1 MSKYK
6 VISLLIWGYER
17 YNKSIILKGRRSG
30 HMKGT
35 DANKSKRIK
44 PDKMAKTARKKKVTK
59 AKRGIE
65 EFYRKKKVGDKLKYA
80 FGTVIVTFMFAM
92 LMAFIAIILMNA
104 DTKKFYE
111 EAYMSSV
118 AQMEIRKDVQLVS
131 KNILWALTVDN
142 TGAAQSY
149 LSAAD
154 QAAQKVESNVEELRQ
169 SYADR
174 TAVDDLQQAVSE
186 MEDIRAQL
194 MELAKQREKAKALV
208 IFNGDYNN
216 ALVTVQNKLVIIGD
230 NATQEATTQYR
241 AARTTGIGSIIL
253 TVVLGVVSLNFS
265 IGIRKTIT
273 KNMLRPIK
281 QIQKASADLKA
292 GNLDVDI
299 TYESP
304 DELGQLANDF
314 KDACATL
321 HAMVEDTGVL
331 LDQMAN
337 GDFTISEDNKSKYV
351 GSFVEQ
357 FESMHQ
363 LGSQM
368 SETLEQINV
377 ASEQVAQ
384 GSGQLSCGAQALA
397 EGATDQAGA
406 VEELTATVENITEV
420 ANNNAAAAE
429 KSYETVREAAEHA
442 GQSREDLKRLTE
454 AMQRID
460 ATSKEI
466 QNIIGSIEDIAE
478 QTNLLSLNASI
489 EAARA
494 GEAGRGFAVVAEQ
507 IGKLAGDSAR
517 AAVNTRDLLGKSLQE
532 VENGNVITEKTVEAL
547 NQILETMNRF
557 ADTAKGSSESSREQ
571 ADMLRQVEQG
581 IEQISSVVQSN
592 SASAE
597 ETSAT
602 SQQLSAQSDE
612 LKTLVGKF
620 KLMGHENTDEES
632 FE

>member
-1 MSKYK
+1 
-6 VISLLIWGYER
+6 
-17 YNKSIILKGRRSG
+17 
-30 HMKGT
+30 MKGT

-154 QAAQKVESNVEELRQ
+154 LAAQKVESNVEELRQ

-194 MELAKQREKAKALV
+194 MELARQREKAKALV
-208 IFNGDYNN
+208 IFNGDYND
-216 ALVTVQNKLVIIGD
+216 ALVSVQNKLVIIGD

-265 IGIRKTIT
+265 IVIRKTIT

-442 GQSREDLKRLTE
+442 GQSREDLERLTE

-557 ADTAKGSSESSREQ
+557 ADAAKGSSESSREQ

>member
-1 MSKYK
+1 
-6 VISLLIWGYER
+6 
-17 YNKSIILKGRRSG
+17 
-30 HMKGT
+30 MKGT

-194 MELAKQREKAKALV
+194 MELARQREKAKALV

-321 HAMVEDTGVL
+321 YAMVEDTGVL

-442 GQSREDLKRLTE
+442 GQSREDLERLTE

>member
-1 MSKYK
+1 
-6 VISLLIWGYER
+6 
-17 YNKSIILKGRRSG
+17 
-30 HMKGT
+30 MKGT

-194 MELAKQREKAKALV
+194 MELARQREKAKALV
-208 IFNGDYNN
+208 IFNGDYND
-216 ALVTVQNKLVIIGD
+216 ALVSVQNKLVIIGD

-368 SETLEQINV
+368 RDTLEQINV

-442 GQSREDLKRLTE
+442 GQSREDLERLTE

-557 ADTAKGSSESSREQ
+557 ADAAKGSSESSREQ

>member
-1 MSKYK
+1 
-6 VISLLIWGYER
+6 
-17 YNKSIILKGRRSG
+17 
-30 HMKGT
+30 MKGT

-194 MELAKQREKAKALV
+194 MELARQREKAKALV

-216 ALVTVQNKLVIIGD
+216 ALVSVQNKLVIIGD

-265 IGIRKTIT
+265 IVIRKTIT

-557 ADTAKGSSESSREQ
+557 ADAAKGSSESSREQ

>member
-1 MSKYK
+1 
-6 VISLLIWGYER
+6 
-17 YNKSIILKGRRSG
+17 
-30 HMKGT
+30 MKGT

-59 AKRGIE
+59 AKRGME

-194 MELAKQREKAKALV
+194 MELARQREKAKALV

-265 IGIRKTIT
+265 IVIRKTIT

-557 ADTAKGSSESSREQ
+557 ADAAKGSSESSREQ

>member
-1 MSKYK
+1 
-6 VISLLIWGYER
+6 
-17 YNKSIILKGRRSG
+17 
-30 HMKGT
+30 MKGT
-35 DANKSKRIK
+35 DVNKSKRIK

-59 AKRGIE
+59 AKSGME

-118 AQMEIRKDVQLVS
+118 TQMEIRKDVQLMS

-169 SYADR
+169 SYVDR

-194 MELAKQREKAKALV
+194 MELAQQREKAKALV
-208 IFNGDYNN
+208 IFNGDYND
-216 ALVTVQNKLVIIGD
+216 ALVSVQNKLVIIGD

-241 AARTTGIGSIIL
+241 AARTIGIGSIIL
-253 TVVLGVVSLNFS
+253 MVVLGVVSLNFS
-265 IGIRKTIT
+265 IVIRKAIT

-321 HAMVEDTGVL
+321 HSMVEDTGAL
-331 LDQMAN
+331 LGQMAN

-368 SETLEQINV
+368 SDTLEQINN

-384 GSGQLSCGAQALA
+384 GSGQLSYGAQALA

-420 ANNNAAAAE
+420 AKNNAAAAE
-429 KSYETVREAAEHA
+429 QSYADVKAAAEHA
-442 GQSREDLKRLTE
+442 GESREELEKLTE

-466 QNIIGSIEDIAE
+466 QNIIGTIEDIAE

-507 IGKLAGDSAR
+507 IGKLAGDSAK
-517 AAVNTRDLLGKSLQE
+517 AAVNTRDLLGKSLVE
-532 VENGNVITEKTVEAL
+532 VENGNAITEKTVDAL
-547 NQILETMNRF
+547 NQILEMMNQF
-557 ADTAKGSSESSREQ
+557 AEAAKGSSVTSREQ

-612 LKTLVGKF
+612 LKSLVGKF
-620 KLMGHENTDEES
+620 KLMGHDET
-632 FE
+632 

>member
-1 MSKYK
+1 
-6 VISLLIWGYER
+6 
-17 YNKSIILKGRRSG
+17 
-30 HMKGT
+30 MKGT

-59 AKRGIE
+59 AKSGME

-118 AQMEIRKDVQLVS
+118 TQMEIRKDVQLMS

-154 QAAQKVESNVEELRQ
+154 QAAQKVESNVKELRQ
-169 SYADR
+169 SYVDR

-194 MELAKQREKAKALV
+194 MELAQQREKAKALV
-208 IFNGDYNN
+208 IFNGDYND
-216 ALVTVQNKLVIIGD
+216 ALVSVQNKLVIIGD

-241 AARTTGIGSIIL
+241 AARTIGIGSIIL
-253 TVVLGVVSLNFS
+253 MVVLGVVSLNFS
-265 IGIRKTIT
+265 IVIRKAIT

-337 GDFTISEDNKSKYV
+337 GDFTISEANKSKYV

-368 SETLEQINV
+368 SDTLEQINV

-429 KSYETVREAAEHA
+429 ESYETVREAAEHA
-442 GQSREDLKRLTE
+442 GQSREDLERLTE

>member
-1 MSKYK
+1 
-6 VISLLIWGYER
+6 
-17 YNKSIILKGRRSG
+17 
-30 HMKGT
+30 MKGT

-59 AKRGIE
+59 AKSGME

-118 AQMEIRKDVQLVS
+118 TQMEIRKDVQLMS

-216 ALVTVQNKLVIIGD
+216 ALVSVQNKLVIIGD

-253 TVVLGVVSLNFS
+253 MVVLGVVSLNFS
-265 IGIRKTIT
+265 IVIRKAIT

-368 SETLEQINV
+368 SDTLEQINV

-429 KSYETVREAAEHA
+429 ESYETVREAAEHA
-442 GQSREDLKRLTE
+442 GQSREDLERLTE

>member
-1 MSKYK
+1 
-6 VISLLIWGYER
+6 
-17 YNKSIILKGRRSG
+17 
-30 HMKGT
+30 MKGT

-59 AKRGIE
+59 AKSGME

-194 MELAKQREKAKALV
+194 MELARQREKAKALV

-442 GQSREDLKRLTE
+442 GQSREDLERLTE

>member
-1 MSKYK
+1 
-6 VISLLIWGYER
+6 
-17 YNKSIILKGRRSG
+17 
-30 HMKGT
+30 MKGT

-92 LMAFIAIILMNA
+92 LMTFIAIILMNA

-154 QAAQKVESNVEELRQ
+154 LAAQKVESNVEELRQ

-194 MELAKQREKAKALV
+194 MELARQREKAKALV

-216 ALVTVQNKLVIIGD
+216 ALVSVQNKLVIIGD

-265 IGIRKTIT
+265 IVIRKTIT

-442 GQSREDLKRLTE
+442 GQSREDLERLTE

>member
-1 MSKYK
+1 
-6 VISLLIWGYER
+6 
-17 YNKSIILKGRRSG
+17 
-30 HMKGT
+30 MKGT

-118 AQMEIRKDVQLVS
+118 TQMEIRKDVQLMS

-194 MELAKQREKAKALV
+194 MELARQREKAKALV

-265 IGIRKTIT
+265 IVIRKTIT

-429 KSYETVREAAEHA
+429 ESYETVREAAEHA
-442 GQSREDLKRLTE
+442 GQSREDLERLTE

>member
-1 MSKYK
+1 
-6 VISLLIWGYER
+6 
-17 YNKSIILKGRRSG
+17 
-30 HMKGT
+30 MKGT

-253 TVVLGVVSLNFS
+253 MVVLGVVSLNFS
-265 IGIRKTIT
+265 IVIRKTIT

-368 SETLEQINV
+368 SDTLEQINV

-442 GQSREDLKRLTE
+442 GQSREDLERLTE

-557 ADTAKGSSESSREQ
+557 ADAAKGSSESSREQ

>member
-1 MSKYK
+1 
-6 VISLLIWGYER
+6 
-17 YNKSIILKGRRSG
+17 
-30 HMKGT
+30 MKGT

-80 FGTVIVTFMFAM
+80 FGTVIVTFMFAK

-194 MELAKQREKAKALV
+194 MELARQREKAKALV

-265 IGIRKTIT
+265 IVIRKTIT

-368 SETLEQINV
+368 SDTLEQINV

-442 GQSREDLKRLTE
+442 GQSREDLERLTE

-557 ADTAKGSSESSREQ
+557 ADAAKGSSESSREQ

>member
-1 MSKYK
+1 
-6 VISLLIWGYER
+6 
-17 YNKSIILKGRRSG
+17 
-30 HMKGT
+30 MKGT

-142 TGAAQSY
+142 TGAVQSY

-194 MELAKQREKAKALV
+194 MELARQREKAKALV

-216 ALVTVQNKLVIIGD
+216 ALVSVQNKLVIIGD

-557 ADTAKGSSESSREQ
+557 ADAAKGSSESSREQ

>member
-1 MSKYK
+1 
-6 VISLLIWGYER
+6 
-17 YNKSIILKGRRSG
+17 
-30 HMKGT
+30 MKGT

-194 MELAKQREKAKALV
+194 MELARQREKAKALV

-265 IGIRKTIT
+265 IVIRKTIT

-368 SETLEQINV
+368 SDTLEQINV

-442 GQSREDLKRLTE
+442 GQSREDLERLTE

-557 ADTAKGSSESSREQ
+557 ADAAKGSSESSREQ

>member
-1 MSKYK
+1 
-6 VISLLIWGYER
+6 
-17 YNKSIILKGRRSG
+17 
-30 HMKGT
+30 
-35 DANKSKRIK
+35 
-44 PDKMAKTARKKKVTK
+44 
-59 AKRGIE
+59 
-65 EFYRKKKVGDKLKYA
+65 
-80 FGTVIVTFMFAM
+80 MFAM

-194 MELAKQREKAKALV
+194 MELARQREKAKALV
-208 IFNGDYNN
+208 IFNGDYND

-265 IGIRKTIT
+265 IVIRKTIT

-368 SETLEQINV
+368 SDTLEQINV

-557 ADTAKGSSESSREQ
+557 ADAAKGSSESSREQ

>member
-1 MSKYK
+1 
-6 VISLLIWGYER
+6 
-17 YNKSIILKGRRSG
+17 
-30 HMKGT
+30 MKGT

-154 QAAQKVESNVEELRQ
+154 LAAQKVESNVEELRQ

-194 MELAKQREKAKALV
+194 MELARQREKAKALV
-208 IFNGDYNN
+208 IFNGDYND

-442 GQSREDLKRLTE
+442 GQSREDLERLTE

-532 VENGNVITEKTVEAL
+532 VENGNVITAKTVEAL

-632 FE
+632 LE

>member
-1 MSKYK
+1 
-6 VISLLIWGYER
+6 
-17 YNKSIILKGRRSG
+17 
-30 HMKGT
+30 MKGT

-194 MELAKQREKAKALV
+194 MELARQREKAKALV

-265 IGIRKTIT
+265 IVIRKTIT

-321 HAMVEDTGVL
+321 YAMVEDTGVL

-442 GQSREDLKRLTE
+442 GQSREDLERLTE

-557 ADTAKGSSESSREQ
+557 ADAAKGSSESSREQ

>member
-1 MSKYK
+1 
-6 VISLLIWGYER
+6 
-17 YNKSIILKGRRSG
+17 
-30 HMKGT
+30 MKGT

-194 MELAKQREKAKALV
+194 MELARQREKAKALV

-216 ALVTVQNKLVIIGD
+216 ALVSVQNKLVIIGD

-557 ADTAKGSSESSREQ
+557 ADAAKGSSESSREQ

>member
-1 MSKYK
+1 
-6 VISLLIWGYER
+6 
-17 YNKSIILKGRRSG
+17 
-30 HMKGT
+30 MKGT

-194 MELAKQREKAKALV
+194 MELARQREKAKALV

-337 GDFTISEDNKSKYV
+337 GDFTISEDNKSEYV

>member
-1 MSKYK
+1 
-6 VISLLIWGYER
+6 
-17 YNKSIILKGRRSG
+17 
-30 HMKGT
+30 MKGT

-194 MELAKQREKAKALV
+194 MELAQQREKAKALV

-265 IGIRKTIT
+265 IVIRKTIT

-368 SETLEQINV
+368 SDTLEQINV

-442 GQSREDLKRLTE
+442 GQSREDLERLTE

>member
-1 MSKYK
+1 
-6 VISLLIWGYER
+6 
-17 YNKSIILKGRRSG
+17 
-30 HMKGT
+30 MKGA

-154 QAAQKVESNVEELRQ
+154 LAAQKVESNVEELRQ

-194 MELAKQREKAKALV
+194 MELARQREKAKALV
-208 IFNGDYNN
+208 IFNGDYND

-265 IGIRKTIT
+265 IVIRKTIT

-429 KSYETVREAAEHA
+429 KSYEMVREAAEHA
-442 GQSREDLKRLTE
+442 GQSREDLERLTE

>member
-1 MSKYK
+1 
-6 VISLLIWGYER
+6 
-17 YNKSIILKGRRSG
+17 
-30 HMKGT
+30 MKGT

-208 IFNGDYNN
+208 IFNGDYND

>member
-1 MSKYK
+1 
-6 VISLLIWGYER
+6 
-17 YNKSIILKGRRSG
+17 
-30 HMKGT
+30 MKGT
-35 DANKSKRIK
+35 DAHKSKRIK

-154 QAAQKVESNVEELRQ
+154 HAVQKVESNVEELRQ

-194 MELAKQREKAKALV
+194 MELARQREKAKALV

-265 IGIRKTIT
+265 IVIRKTIT

-299 TYESP
+299 TYEST

-368 SETLEQINV
+368 SDTLEQINV

-442 GQSREDLKRLTE
+442 GQSREDLERLTE

>member
-1 MSKYK
+1 
-6 VISLLIWGYER
+6 
-17 YNKSIILKGRRSG
+17 
-30 HMKGT
+30 MKGT

-59 AKRGIE
+59 AKRGME

-194 MELAKQREKAKALV
+194 MELARQREKAKALV

-265 IGIRKTIT
+265 IVIRKTIT

-620 KLMGHENTDEES
+620 KLMRHENTDEES

>member
-1 MSKYK
+1 
-6 VISLLIWGYER
+6 
-17 YNKSIILKGRRSG
+17 
-30 HMKGT
+30 MKGT

-169 SYADR
+169 SYVDR

-194 MELAKQREKAKALV
+194 MELARQREKAKALV

-216 ALVTVQNKLVIIGD
+216 ALVSVQNKLVIIGD

-557 ADTAKGSSESSREQ
+557 ADAAKGSSESSREQ

>member
-1 MSKYK
+1 
-6 VISLLIWGYER
+6 
-17 YNKSIILKGRRSG
+17 
-30 HMKGT
+30 MKGT

-194 MELAKQREKAKALV
+194 MELARQREKAKALV

-368 SETLEQINV
+368 SDTLEQINV

-442 GQSREDLKRLTE
+442 GQSREDLERLTE

-557 ADTAKGSSESSREQ
+557 ADAAKGSSESSREQ

>member
-1 MSKYK
+1 
-6 VISLLIWGYER
+6 
-17 YNKSIILKGRRSG
+17 
-30 HMKGT
+30 MKGT

-59 AKRGIE
+59 AKSGME

-118 AQMEIRKDVQLVS
+118 TQMEIRKDVQLMS

-154 QAAQKVESNVEELRQ
+154 QAAQKVESNVKELRQ
-169 SYADR
+169 SYVDR

-194 MELAKQREKAKALV
+194 MELAQQREKAKALV
-208 IFNGDYNN
+208 IFNGDYND
-216 ALVTVQNKLVIIGD
+216 ALVSVQNKLVIIGD

-241 AARTTGIGSIIL
+241 AARTIGIGSIIL
-253 TVVLGVVSLNFS
+253 MVVLGVVSLNFS
-265 IGIRKTIT
+265 IVIRKAIT

-368 SETLEQINV
+368 SDTLEQINV

-429 KSYETVREAAEHA
+429 ESYETVREAAEHA
-442 GQSREDLKRLTE
+442 GQSREDLERLTE

>member
-1 MSKYK
+1 
-6 VISLLIWGYER
+6 
-17 YNKSIILKGRRSG
+17 
-30 HMKGT
+30 MKGT

-44 PDKMAKTARKKKVTK
+44 PDKMAKTARKEKVTK

-154 QAAQKVESNVEELRQ
+154 HAAQKVESNVEELRQ

-194 MELAKQREKAKALV
+194 MELARQREKAKALV

-230 NATQEATTQYR
+230 NATQEATTHYR

-265 IGIRKTIT
+265 IVIRKTIT

-397 EGATDQAGA
+397 
-406 VEELTATVENITEV
+406 
-420 ANNNAAAAE
+420 
-429 KSYETVREAAEHA
+429 
-442 GQSREDLKRLTE
+442 
-454 AMQRID
+454 
-460 ATSKEI
+460 
-466 QNIIGSIEDIAE
+466 
-478 QTNLLSLNASI
+478 
-489 EAARA
+489 
-494 GEAGRGFAVVAEQ
+494 
-507 IGKLAGDSAR
+507 
-517 AAVNTRDLLGKSLQE
+517 
-532 VENGNVITEKTVEAL
+532 
-547 NQILETMNRF
+547 
-557 ADTAKGSSESSREQ
+557 
-571 ADMLRQVEQG
+571 
-581 IEQISSVVQSN
+581 
-592 SASAE
+592 
-597 ETSAT
+597 
-602 SQQLSAQSDE
+602 
-612 LKTLVGKF
+612 
-620 KLMGHENTDEES
+620 
-632 FE
+632 

>member
-1 MSKYK
+1 
-6 VISLLIWGYER
+6 
-17 YNKSIILKGRRSG
+17 
-30 HMKGT
+30 MKGT

-194 MELAKQREKAKALV
+194 MELARQREKAKALV

-368 SETLEQINV
+368 SDTLEQINV

-442 GQSREDLKRLTE
+442 GQSREDLERLTE

-632 FE
+632 LE

>member
-1 MSKYK
+1 
-6 VISLLIWGYER
+6 
-17 YNKSIILKGRRSG
+17 
-30 HMKGT
+30 MKGT

-59 AKRGIE
+59 AKSGME

-118 AQMEIRKDVQLVS
+118 TQMEIRKDVQLMS
-131 KNILWALTVDN
+131 KNILWSLTVDN

-194 MELAKQREKAKALV
+194 MELAQQREKAKALV
-208 IFNGDYNN
+208 IFNGDYND
-216 ALVTVQNKLVIIGD
+216 ALVSVQNKLVIIGD

-253 TVVLGVVSLNFS
+253 MVVLGVVSLNFS
-265 IGIRKTIT
+265 IVIRKAIT

-368 SETLEQINV
+368 SDTLEQINV

-429 KSYETVREAAEHA
+429 ESYETVREAAEHA
-442 GQSREDLKRLTE
+442 GQSREDLERLTE

>member
-1 MSKYK
+1 
-6 VISLLIWGYER
+6 
-17 YNKSIILKGRRSG
+17 
-30 HMKGT
+30 MKGT

-194 MELAKQREKAKALV
+194 MELARQREKAKALV

-216 ALVTVQNKLVIIGD
+216 ALVSVQNKLVIIGD

-265 IGIRKTIT
+265 IVIRKTIT

-557 ADTAKGSSESSREQ
+557 ADAAKGSSESSREQ

-632 FE
+632 LE

>member
-1 MSKYK
+1 
-6 VISLLIWGYER
+6 
-17 YNKSIILKGRRSG
+17 
-30 HMKGT
+30 MKGT

-154 QAAQKVESNVEELRQ
+154 LAAQKVESNVEELRQ

-194 MELAKQREKAKALV
+194 MELARQREKAKALV

-265 IGIRKTIT
+265 IVIRKTIT

-406 VEELTATVENITEV
+406 VEELTATVETITEV

-442 GQSREDLKRLTE
+442 GQSREDLERLTE

>member
-1 MSKYK
+1 
-6 VISLLIWGYER
+6 
-17 YNKSIILKGRRSG
+17 
-30 HMKGT
+30 MKGT
-35 DANKSKRIK
+35 DVNKSKRIK
-44 PDKMAKTARKKKVTK
+44 PDKMAKTARKKKDTK
-59 AKRGIE
+59 AKRGME

-118 AQMEIRKDVQLVS
+118 TQMEIRKDVQLMS

-154 QAAQKVESNVEELRQ
+154 QAAKKVESNVEELRQ

-216 ALVTVQNKLVIIGD
+216 ALVSVQNKLVIIGD

-253 TVVLGVVSLNFS
+253 MVVLGVVSLNFS
-265 IGIRKTIT
+265 IVIRKAIT

-368 SETLEQINV
+368 SDTLEQINV

-429 KSYETVREAAEHA
+429 ESYETVREAAEHA
-442 GQSREDLKRLTE
+442 GQSREDLERLTE

>member
-1 MSKYK
+1 
-6 VISLLIWGYER
+6 
-17 YNKSIILKGRRSG
+17 
-30 HMKGT
+30 MKGT

-194 MELAKQREKAKALV
+194 MELARQREKAKALV

-368 SETLEQINV
+368 SDTLEQINV

-442 GQSREDLKRLTE
+442 GQSREDLERLTE

>member
-1 MSKYK
+1 
-6 VISLLIWGYER
+6 
-17 YNKSIILKGRRSG
+17 
-30 HMKGT
+30 MKGT

-59 AKRGIE
+59 AKRGME

-194 MELAKQREKAKALV
+194 MELARQREKAKALV

-442 GQSREDLKRLTE
+442 GQSREDLERLTE